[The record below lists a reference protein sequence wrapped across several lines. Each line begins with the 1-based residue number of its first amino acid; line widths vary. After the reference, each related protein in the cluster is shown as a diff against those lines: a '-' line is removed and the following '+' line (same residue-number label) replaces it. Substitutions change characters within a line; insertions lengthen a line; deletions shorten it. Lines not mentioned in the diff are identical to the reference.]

1 MSNDIL
7 ESNSVEIVKS
17 VKERGLPEVSA
28 KNAIITKTVRGV
40 MKVLIAIS
48 GASGASLGLK
58 ALRALPENVEKHLI
72 ISDHA
77 EIVLEKEEHV
87 VLHKDEAIWASVSSG
102 SFGIDAMMI
111 IPCSMNTL
119 AKVSVG
125 IADNLTTRAA
135 SVMIKEQKKLLL
147 APREMPFSAIALENM
162 HKLAS
167 LGIIIAPPV
176 MAYYS
181 QQQTLE
187 EMEDF
192 MIGKWFDLIG
202 IDNNLYQRWSDHEET

>member
-1 MSNDIL
+1 
-7 ESNSVEIVKS
+7 
-17 VKERGLPEVSA
+17 
-28 KNAIITKTVRGV
+28 

-48 GASGASLGLK
+48 GASGATLGLK
-58 ALRALPENVEKHLI
+58 ALRALPEDVEKHLI

-77 EIVLEKEEHV
+77 EIVLEKEDDV
-87 VLHKDEAIWASVSSG
+87 VVHKDEAIWASVASG
-102 SFGIDAMMI
+102 SFGMDAMLI

-119 AKVSVG
+119 AKISVG

-162 HKLAS
+162 HKLS
-167 LGIIIAPPV
+167 TLGIIIAPPV
-176 MAYYS
+176 LAYYS
-181 QQQTLE
+181 KQQSLE
-187 EMEDF
+187 QMEMF

-202 IDNNLYQRWSDHEET
+202 IKNDLYQRWSDHA